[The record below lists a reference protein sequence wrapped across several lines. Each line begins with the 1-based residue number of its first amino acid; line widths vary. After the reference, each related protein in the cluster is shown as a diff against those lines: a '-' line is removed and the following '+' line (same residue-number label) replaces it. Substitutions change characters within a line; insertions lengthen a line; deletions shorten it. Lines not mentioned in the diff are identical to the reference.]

1 MPHVKGPPRRPSYPR
16 DRAIPAGQESFAPIE
31 LDPKVSK
38 HLRRVEYEGDSPLK
52 GRLHEIQ
59 GWDKWT
65 MERRI
70 AFLRSFVEDTA
81 RDPAIAEKATQIVRE
96 AGVKLRDH
104 QGEWAALLKWVQQ
117 NIRFTAEP
125 KERIQSPQYT
135 LTKRYGD
142 CFPED
147 TPVLLDDHRLVPIKT
162 LVPGQRIWGLNR
174 WSVVEAVQDKGEL
187 PVTAIRLNNG
197 STVTLT
203 EDHHVYVMSC
213 AVHGPLCTDL
223 TGSTVNCRDRGREFT
238 EIRIRVSDLAE
249 GMVMPSPDRI
259 PFGQESMDPRRAYV
273 EGLFLS
279 DGWVDLSSYTRADG
293 THSEP
298 TRFCIS
304 GKDGHPKEHQKR
316 EVQRICEELGI
327 QTTWH
332 ARYITVL
339 DAAWAKRLSFL
350 GKRAFNKYAATINLD
365 EAAAAELLRGI
376 MADSGA
382 NTNGPSRTF
391 TTTSPYL
398 AIQTRVLFKMFGRT
412 CGQAYIV
419 DHGGLGEHP
428 IWRLN
433 PRVPTSERSV
443 GTEKRL
449 KVKKITRNV
458 ATMRCVDIQTDDHR
472 VYLPA
477 SDVTVSQCDDLGIT
491 LAALG
496 YSLRLPFKFVLSG
509 KHANGKR
516 VRWVEG
522 SGRVPP
528 GVNWT
533 HIYVQA
539 QWPPF
544 RPTTFAW
551 AEPTL
556 DVPLGVDATTAST
569 RGRADLGEPSEG
581 GSLKKLVK
589 ELPWMTIGGSV
600 VGSVI
605 SAVVVGL
612 LVRPAI
618 EARRPLRSARRLS

>member
-1 MPHVKGPPRRPSYPR
+1 MPNVRGSSRRQLLPR
-16 DRAIPAGQESFAPIE
+16 DTVLPVHQETFAPIE

-142 CFPED
+142 CD
-147 TPVLLDDHRLVPIKT
+147 
-162 LVPGQRIWGLNR
+162 
-174 WSVVEAVQDKGEL
+174 
-187 PVTAIRLNNG
+187 
-197 STVTLT
+197 
-203 EDHHVYVMSC
+203 
-213 AVHGPLCTDL
+213 
-223 TGSTVNCRDRGREFT
+223 
-238 EIRIRVSDLAE
+238 
-249 GMVMPSPDRI
+249 
-259 PFGQESMDPRRAYV
+259 
-273 EGLFLS
+273 
-279 DGWVDLSSYTRADG
+279 DLS
-293 THSEP
+293 
-298 TRFCIS
+298 
-304 GKDGHPKEHQKR
+304 
-316 EVQRICEELGI
+316 L
-327 QTTWH
+327 
-332 ARYITVL
+332 
-339 DAAWAKRLSFL
+339 
-350 GKRAFNKYAATINLD
+350 
-365 EAAAAELLRGI
+365 
-376 MADSGA
+376 
-382 NTNGPSRTF
+382 
-391 TTTSPYL
+391 
-398 AIQTRVLFKMFGRT
+398 
-412 CGQAYIV
+412 
-419 DHGGLGEHP
+419 
-428 IWRLN
+428 
-433 PRVPTSERSV
+433 
-443 GTEKRL
+443 
-449 KVKKITRNV
+449 
-458 ATMRCVDIQTDDHR
+458 
-472 VYLPA
+472 
-477 SDVTVSQCDDLGIT
+477 T

-509 KHANGKR
+509 KHASGKR

-556 DVPLGVDATTAST
+556 DVPLGVDATTASA